1 MRRRPSR
8 ARRAAPGL
16 LAALAVVGAQL
27 AAVAAGPS
35 AGAAVGAVVGAPH
48 PVAVSRSAPDEA
60 NWILAAQLP
69 NGAIASHTD
78 RTFVNPYLGAYG
90 ALGLATATRI
100 SGDARYAAAAWRWAE
115 WYGSAMDAN
124 GYVTD
129 STVADSPVGTQLVST
144 GGYDSTDAYA
154 GMFLVAVDATYT
166 AAPDTARLRALAPK
180 VALAVHAIQST
191 QRADGLTGAKPDW
204 MVAYLMNEAE
214 AYAGFARG
222 KRSRARAARH
232 HSRRAVPIR
241 LQLRS
246 RTVSTGCG
254 TAAPARSTG
263 PCTRAA
269 IHVATNWSQLYPDA
283 MSQLWAVR
291 FGLLRGAR
299 ATAVLQRFARAH
311 PRAADPTAPGP
322 RRRSHRSRRLLAG
335 RRPRTRGGRP
345 HCAGTIPRRHP
356 RRGRGDRAGV
366 AVLRA
371 DRGGVDRTR
380 RRRQLRGPGS
390 PFSSRRS
397 VPPAAPR

>member
-27 AAVAAGPS
+27 AAMAAGPS

-129 STVADSPVGTQLVST
+129 YTVPDSPVGTQLVST

-214 AYAGFARG
+214 AYAGL
-222 KRSRARAARH
+222 RAASDLAH
-232 HSRRAVPIR
+232 G
-241 LQLRS
+241 LRDTTLARS
-246 RTVSTGCG
+246 AD
-254 TAAPARSTG
+254 TAAAALANGVDKLWNSGTG
-263 PCTRAA
+263 ALDWAVHPSG
-269 IHVATNWSQLYPDA
+269 IHVAANWSQLYPDA
-283 MSQLWAVR
+283 MSELWAVR

-311 PRAADPTAPGP
+311 PRAADPTAPDLVDGATGP
-322 RRRSHRSRRLLAG
+322 GGYWPAAGLAL
-335 RRPRTRGGRP
+335 
-345 HCAGTIPRRHP
+345 A
-356 RRGRGDRAGV
+356 A
-366 AVLRA
+366 
-371 DRGGVDRTR
+371 VDRTAPAR
-380 RRRQLRGPGS
+380 FLAGTRAAAAATGRAWPYSVQTAAESIELVAAGS
-390 PFSSRRS
+390 
-397 VPPAAPR
+397 